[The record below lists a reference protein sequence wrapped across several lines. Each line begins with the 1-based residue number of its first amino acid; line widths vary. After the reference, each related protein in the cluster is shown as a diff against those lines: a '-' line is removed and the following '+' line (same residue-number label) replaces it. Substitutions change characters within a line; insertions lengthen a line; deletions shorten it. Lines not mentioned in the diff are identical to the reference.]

1 MPFNP
6 PRGSKH
12 LPFQATAYRRDADD
26 LEGSS
31 MELVVQSRPHPFVT
45 NGLGDIFGRRSEDD
59 TVEPFDPDKF
69 GWPRQTRPENRR
81 SLDQIETLPG
91 FSLTVEPGPQFV
103 PGPRP
108 KHPKW
113 FRWKNGA
120 APPAAVESRGGIG
133 GIHGHRNRLTDALG
147 DVARLLPTTPE
158 MSPFIVHDL
167 IGGRRMTIQYQA
179 PPLEPGGR
187 GTVYVLDDGDAFK
200 IGYTNG
206 YVAARVCDLQTG
218 NPRLIRRV
226 AEVRSVPKGVEEH
239 LQTEFGQW
247 SLRGEWFGRQ
257 PLEELAADV
266 GGWDELLRLRLPP
279 GEWDINIF
287 DANP

>member
-1 MPFNP
+1 
-6 PRGSKH
+6 
-12 LPFQATAYRRDADD
+12 
-26 LEGSS
+26 
-31 MELVVQSRPHPFVT
+31 
-45 NGLGDIFGRRSEDD
+45 
-59 TVEPFDPDKF
+59 
-69 GWPRQTRPENRR
+69 
-81 SLDQIETLPG
+81 
-91 FSLTVEPGPQFV
+91 
-103 PGPRP
+103 
-108 KHPKW
+108 
-113 FRWKNGA
+113 
-120 APPAAVESRGGIG
+120 VESRGGIG